1 MAKHDCYFRCCTS
14 RCRGGD
20 SRTDLAN
27 DGQRDVEPL
36 KAKSITWHWEL
47 MFTRPVQHTP
57 DMVAQHE
64 LLGCIADLVD
74 EGRLRTTVTR
84 TLMPITA
91 ATLRQAHELVES
103 GHTIGKIVVADW
115 K

>member
-1 MAKHDCYFRCCTS
+1 MS